1 MTHKRVA
8 RSKFRSC
15 RHEWRVN
22 IGLVLQHGCEVYTC
36 GGCGAAVAI
45 ADELDHGMV
54 LFAFVLSGEL
64 LTGSESRSLVRA
76 LLAFLGVDAVCTHSR
91 QLMAA

>member
-1 MTHKRVA
+1 MAHKRVA

-22 IGLVLQHGCEVYTC
+22 IGLVLRHGCEVYTC

-54 LFAFVLSGEL
+54 LFAFVPSGEL
-64 LTGSESRSLVRA
+64 LTASESRFLVRA
-76 LLAFLGVDAVCTHSR
+76 LLAFLGVDAVCNHGQ
-91 QLMAA
+91 QLTAA